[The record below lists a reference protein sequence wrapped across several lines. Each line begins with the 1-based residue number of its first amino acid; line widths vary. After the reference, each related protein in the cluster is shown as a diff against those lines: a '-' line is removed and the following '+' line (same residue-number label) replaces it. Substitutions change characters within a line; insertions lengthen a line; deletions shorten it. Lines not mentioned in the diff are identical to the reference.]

1 MPSRK
6 KRAGVRAGARASARA
21 PQPAQRGTGHAP
33 DHEQRLRA
41 LARERTRIG
50 LALTAAVFVVYF
62 GFIGAVAYAR
72 ESLGALVVPGLSVGI
87 LAGALVIVAS
97 WLLTWVYVYWANNRY
112 DPALRALGGR

>member
-1 MPSRK
+1 MASRRK
-6 KRAGVRAGARASARA
+6 RAGARPETGSAARA
-21 PQPAQRGTGHAP
+21 SRTTRRGSGVPA

-41 LARERTRIG
+41 LARERTRVG
-50 LALTAAVFVVYF
+50 LSLTAAVFVISF

-97 WLLTWVYVYWANNRY
+97 WLLTWVYVRWANDRY
-112 DPALRALGGR
+112 DPALRALRER